1 MNRELVLVT
10 TRSFS
15 TGKNDFTAE
24 LVKNGFEVFV
34 GDFTHELEKLAPQL
48 SKAVAWIAGVA
59 PITAEHLS
67 LAKNLKVISRYGV
80 GYESVDLAAASA
92 QNIIVTNTPAANSN
106 AVAEHALALLFAS
119 ARNVVSS
126 HQNVLSGNW
135 QVIRGQEI
143 FGSQVGVVGFGQI
156 GKLVVQKLVAL
167 GASVFV
173 SDPFIDSEQISQLG
187 AKKIDI
193 DELSKNCDFVILQA
207 PGGQQIVNEKWLQ
220 QARAGQVIINTARAD
235 LVDEK
240 ALVQALKE
248 KRIRFYAA
256 DAVGDEQASP
266 ILTQAPREKIIV
278 TAHIAAQ
285 TDSAIDQMG
294 EMAVKNVLAVLAG
307 EPPLNPVG
315 RAGL

>member
-34 GDFTHELEKLAPQL
+34 GDFTHDLEKVAPQL
-48 SKAVAWIAGVA
+48 GKAVAWIAGVA
-59 PITAEHLS
+59 PITAAHLS

-173 SDPFIDSEQISQLG
+173 SDPFIDCEKISQLG

-193 DELSKNCDFVILQA
+193 DEIIKNCDFVILQA

-248 KRIRFYAA
+248 NRIRFYAA
-256 DAVGDEQASP
+256 DAVRDEQASP